1 MKICA
6 IIPAYNVES
15 TIEEVVRGVNRF
27 LQFQDI
33 VIIDDGSGD
42 DTVEKAKRTGAT
54 VLRNEVNRGKGY
66 SLKRGFEYAIDN
78 WYDAVISLD
87 ADLQH
92 DPLEIPKFIQCYSQ
106 QNADLVLGDR
116 THDLSSMPIDRQFSN
131 KTTSLIISLLT
142 GQRVRDSQNG
152 YRLMK
157 TEVLK
162 RIHLT
167 SDRYEMESE
176 LLVKSLINKFR
187 IAHVPIGTIYGDQQS
202 HIHRFVDTLRFIRV
216 VVRSLIQRN

>member
-15 TIEEVVRGVNRF
+15 TIEDVIRGVNRF
-27 LQFQDI
+27 LLLPDI

-42 DTVEKAKRTGAT
+42 DTAAKAKRTGAT
-54 VLRNEVNRGKGY
+54 VLQNEQNRGKGY
-66 SLKRGFEYAIDN
+66 SLKRGFEYAIKN
-78 WYDAVISLD
+78 FYEAVISID

-92 DPLEIPKFIQCYSQ
+92 DPLEIPKFLNCYSQ
-106 QNADLVLGDR
+106 HKADLILGDR
-116 THDLSSMPIDRQFSN
+116 THDLSAMPIDRQFSN

-157 TEVLK
+157 TDALR

-167 SDRYEMESE
+167 SNRYEMESE
-176 LLVKSLINKFR
+176 LLVKILINDFS
-187 IAHVPIGTIYGDQQS
+187 IAHVPIKTIYGDQES
-202 HIHRFVDTLRFIRV
+202 HIHRFVDSLRFIRIV
-216 VVRSLIQRN
+216 MRSLIRKK